1 MTFNEF
7 KTSTVLPN
15 NIVLGV
21 IFHVEEDNSIKLK
34 LPFLRKGKT
43 ILHTDKY
50 DDLNVIDYRISPP
63 LIAVNL
69 TDYPY
74 DFQNAVPA

>member
-7 KTSTVLPN
+7 KTSTILPN
-15 NIVLGV
+15 NIVLGM
-21 IFHVEEDNSIKLK
+21 IFHVEEDNSIKFK
-34 LPFLRKGKT
+34 LPFFRKGKT

>member
-15 NIVLGV
+15 NLVLGM
-21 IFHVEEDNSIKLK
+21 IFHVKEDNSIKLK
-34 LPFLRKGKT
+34 LPFIRKGKT

-74 DFQNAVPA
+74 DFQNVVPA

>member
-1 MTFNEF
+1 MKFEDF
-7 KTSTVLPN
+7 KVETILPN
-15 NIVLGV
+15 NIVLGTV
-21 IFHVEEDNSIKLK
+21 FHVNENNSIRIR

-50 DDLNVIDYRISPP
+50 DDLNVIDYKISPP
-63 LIAVNL
+63 LIAVHL